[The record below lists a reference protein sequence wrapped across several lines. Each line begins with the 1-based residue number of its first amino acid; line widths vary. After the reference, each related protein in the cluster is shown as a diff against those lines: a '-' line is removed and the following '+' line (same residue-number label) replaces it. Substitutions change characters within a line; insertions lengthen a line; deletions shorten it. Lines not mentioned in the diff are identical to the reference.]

1 MVAPRN
7 EPTATIAERPT
18 VEAEIAPDV
27 VSSFMTSGAGGSGQA
42 IIVQALTP
50 FSVQVQVLHP
60 SEDRN
65 VTPAQYIPSSQV
77 VQGSV
82 QAIMVQASGASPPEQ
97 VL

>member
-1 MVAPRN
+1 MAAPRN
-7 EPTATIAERPT
+7 EPMATIAERPI
-18 VEAEIAPDV
+18 EAEMAPDV
-27 VSSFMTSGAGGSGQA
+27 VSSFMTSGAGESGQA